1 MKVYLIETGQCCQCG
16 TILRAYT
23 KLSDCLAEF
32 EHLQDVE
39 KRKAWITVTYGLNEY
54 DKTPGVI
61 FGFWAGPTDGNT
73 HANGWRVRE
82 LEVLEHPLY

>member
-23 KLSDCLAEF
+23 KLSDCLAEY

-39 KRKAWITVTYGLNEY
+39 KRKTWITVTYGLNEY
-54 DKTPGVI
+54 DKTPGCI
-61 FGFWAGPTDGNT
+61 FGFL
-73 HANGWRVRE
+73 VRAKRRE
-82 LEVLEHPLY
+82 HNCKRLEGTGT